1 MTDRSRRPFPRF
13 SYSFTPS
20 GVPLQYEEGSFPPWG
35 YDAQA
40 PFSLAEPGNPGP
52 QRELADA
59 LGKFL
64 RAPDW
69 LASLRV
75 LLSHPVLLTE
85 RVSNLL
91 REGAEFSQ
99 RRGDIADEI
108 SMLTHLAFLEYVSQR
123 GFFTVLN
130 ELQEK
135 NVKH

>member
-1 MTDRSRRPFPRF
+1 MTEQSRRPFPRF

-20 GVPLQYEEGSFPPWG
+20 GIPLQYEEALFPPWG
-35 YDAQA
+35 YDAQVQ
-40 PFSLAEPGNPGP
+40 FSLAEVGDPAP

-85 RVSNLL
+85 RVGTLL
-91 REGAEFSQ
+91 REGAETSHLLGNI
-99 RRGDIADEI
+99 GDEVM
-108 SMLTHLAFLEYVSQR
+108 MLSHLAFLEYVSQR

>member
-1 MTDRSRRPFPRF
+1 MTDRSWRQFPRF
-13 SYSFTPS
+13 SYAFTPS
-20 GVPLQYEEGSFPPWG
+20 GIPLQYEEGSFPLWD

-40 PFSLAEPGNPGP
+40 PFSLAELGNPAP

-85 RVSNLL
+85 RVSALL
-91 REGAEFSQ
+91 REGAESSQ

-130 ELQEK
+130 ELQER

>member
-1 MTDRSRRPFPRF
+1 MTDRSWRPFPRF

-20 GVPLQYEEGSFPPWG
+20 GIPLQYEEGSFAPWS
-35 YDAQA
+35 YDTQA
-40 PFSLAEPGNPGP
+40 PFSLAEWADPGP

-85 RVSNLL
+85 RVSTLL
-91 REGAEFSQ
+91 REGAECSQ
-99 RRGDIADEI
+99 RRGAIADEI

-135 NVKH
+135 DMRH

>member
-1 MTDRSRRPFPRF
+1 MTDRSWRPFPRF

-20 GVPLQYEEGSFPPWG
+20 GIPLQYEEAPFPPWG

-40 PFSLAEPGNPGP
+40 QFSLAELGDPAP

-85 RVSNLL
+85 RVSTLL
-91 REGAEFSQ
+91 REGAECSQ
-99 RRGDIADEI
+99 RRGDIEDEI
-108 SMLTHLAFLEYVSQR
+108 SMLTHLAFLEHVSQR

-135 NVKH
+135 NVRH